1 MFHSRRMEHRINK
14 IHERALR
21 LICPS
26 DSKLTFKELLD
37 KNKTASIHQKNLEV
51 LATEIFKVKL
61 NILPE
66 ILKEL
71 LSFNVRNYNLRSQ
84 STLKRIKTNSVYFDS
99 KSLSSLAPKLW
110 DLVSDSFKNENSP
123 ERFKNR
129 IKTWTTDKCPCRIC
143 KVYIG
148 QVGFI

>member
-1 MFHSRRMEHRINK
+1 M
-14 IHERALR
+14 
-21 LICPS
+21 
-26 DSKLTFKELLD
+26 
-37 KNKTASIHQKNLEV
+37 SIHQKNLQV

-84 STLKRIKTNSVYFDS
+84 STLKRIKANSVYFDS

>member
-1 MFHSRRMEHRINK
+1 M
-14 IHERALR
+14 
-21 LICPS
+21 
-26 DSKLTFKELLD
+26 
-37 KNKTASIHQKNLEV
+37 SIHQKNLQV

-61 NILPE
+61 NISPD

-84 STLKRIKTNSVYFDS
+84 STLKRIKTNSVYFGS
-99 KSLSSLAPKLW
+99 ESLSSLAPKIW
-110 DLVSDSFKNENSP
+110 DLVPDSFKNENSL

-129 IKTWTTDKCPCRIC
+129 IKTWTIDKCPCRIC
-143 KVYIG
+143 KVCIG